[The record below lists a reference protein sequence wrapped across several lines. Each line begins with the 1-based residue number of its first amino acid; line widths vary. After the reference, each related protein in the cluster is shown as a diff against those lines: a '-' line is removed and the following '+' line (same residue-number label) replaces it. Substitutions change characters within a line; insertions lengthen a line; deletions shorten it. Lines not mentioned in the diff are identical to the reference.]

1 MNKFKDLSV
10 VILATILI
18 ITLPIILANI
28 FYHPKIAFKR
38 GYELEIIAKGSVE
51 KKEEKPF
58 DINVLIKEA
67 NLDAGAK
74 IFKKCATCH
83 NLGKNAANKVGP
95 NLYGVI
101 GRKRGSYS
109 GFTYS
114 KAMASKGGQW
124 SIDDLNQYLT
134 NPKEFI
140 PGNKMSFAGLKKIG
154 DRANVIGY
162 IANTSK

>member
-1 MNKFKDLSV
+1 MNKFKDPFL

-18 ITLPIILANI
+18 IILPIIMADI
-28 FYHPKIAFKR
+28 FYRPKIAFKR
-38 GYELEIIAKGSVE
+38 GYEVEIVAQGSVA
-51 KKEEKPF
+51 KAEEKPV
-58 DINVLIKEA
+58 DINILIKEA

-83 NLGKNAANKVGP
+83 NLAKNAANKVGP

-101 GRKRGSYS
+101 GRKRGSYA
-109 GFTYS
+109 GFSYS

-124 SIDDLNQYLT
+124 NIEDLNQYLM
-134 NPKEFI
+134 NPKEFV

-162 IANTSK
+162 IQNAK

>member
-1 MNKFKDLSV
+1 MNKFREPFLA
-10 VILATILI
+10 ILATILI
-18 ITLPIILANI
+18 ITLSIILANI
-28 FYHPKIAFKR
+28 FYRPKIAFKR
-38 GYELEIIAKGSVE
+38 GYEVEIVVKGNVE
-51 KKEEKPF
+51 KKEEKPV
-58 DINVLIKEA
+58 DINILIKEA

-101 GRKRGSYS
+101 GRKRASYA
-109 GFTYS
+109 GFSYS

-124 SIDDLNQYLT
+124 SIEDINQYLT
-134 NPKEFI
+134 NPKEFV